1 MSDNGVIS
9 KSHRYIAH
17 TYARA
22 PFVLTEGKGMYLIDS
37 DGKQYLDFGSGISVN
52 ALGHADPEITAVVAD
67 QIAQLSHVCNLY
79 HSVPQADLAELLC
92 HLSFA
97 DKVFFTN
104 SGAEAIEAAIKFS
117 RKYAQTA
124 YGPGKTEVVAFT
136 GAFHGR
142 TMGALALTA
151 REKYQAPFRPLMPGA
166 RIGRFNDIEA
176 AQKLIGPETCAVVI
190 EPVQGEGGIHPAD
203 PDFLAALRD
212 LCDRFD
218 ALLVFDEIQCGIG
231 RTGKVWAY
239 EHYGIAPD
247 IMTVAK
253 ALGAGLP
260 IGAALMTDAVANAMH
275 PGEHGSTFA
284 GGPVVCRAA
293 QVVLQR
299 ISQPGFLAHVN
310 AMGELLREQLEEI
323 HSPHIVE
330 VRGLG
335 LMTGVQLDMEAAPI
349 IAKGF
354 EHGVMLLNAGPDVLR
369 LLPPLIAQE
378 DHIRQFTSTLQT
390 IFSEISA

>member
-1 MSDNGVIS
+1 MPDNGVVS
-9 KSHRYIAH
+9 KSSRYIAN

-22 PFVLTEGKGMYLIDS
+22 PFVLTEGRGMYLIDS

-52 ALGHADPEITAVVAD
+52 ALGHADPEVTAAVAE

-79 HSVPQADLAELLC
+79 HSAPQADLAEMLC
-92 HLSFA
+92 NLSFA

-104 SGAEAIEAAIKFS
+104 SGAEAVEAAIKFA
-117 RKYAQTA
+117 RKYGQTV

-166 RIGRFNDIEA
+166 RIARFNDIEA
-176 AQKLIGPETCAVVI
+176 AQKLIGPETCAVII
-190 EPVQGEGGIHPAD
+190 EPVQGEGGIHAAD
-203 PDFLAALRD
+203 PEFLATLRD

-218 ALLVFDEIQCGIG
+218 ALLVFDEIQSGMG
-231 RTGKVWAY
+231 RTGKLWAY
-239 EHYGIAPD
+239 QHYGIEPD

-260 IGAALMTDAVANAMH
+260 IGAALMTDEVASAMH

-299 ISQPGFLAHVN
+299 VSQPGFLAHVT
-310 AMGELLREQLEEI
+310 AMGELLREQIEEI
-323 HSPHIVE
+323 HSPHITD
-330 VRGLG
+330 VRGVG
-335 LMTGVQLDMEAAPI
+335 LMTGVQLDIDAAPI

-354 EHGVMLLNAGPDVLR
+354 EHGVILLNAGADVLR

-378 DHIRQFTSTLQT
+378 NHIREFTSTLQT
-390 IFSEISA
+390 IFSEIMA